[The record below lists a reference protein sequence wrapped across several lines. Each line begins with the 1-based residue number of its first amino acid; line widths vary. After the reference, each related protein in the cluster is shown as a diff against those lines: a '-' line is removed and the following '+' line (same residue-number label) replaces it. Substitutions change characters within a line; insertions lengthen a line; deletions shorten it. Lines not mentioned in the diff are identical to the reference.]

1 MPDKGILSI
10 IVSDNL
16 NMKPAVLPVRLFF
29 CYFTCTLFLFTAC
42 KKKSVDP
49 VPPSV
54 VTIDPSTLN
63 ISKSLFTSYRLTV
76 KLNNA
81 AVDLSDIKW
90 TSADA
95 RIATVDGQ
103 GLVQPL
109 AAGATTITAALLSGK
124 GSAVCKVTV
133 NDTNA
138 YKFRITLKDKG
149 TSGFSINN
157 PSQFLSAKAIA
168 RRQKMHIAVDDTD
181 LPISADY
188 IKAIQ
193 NVGGVVVVKSKWLN
207 TVSVYC
213 ENELLSY
220 EFKKLPFVQDVE
232 EVWQGKKVTRIPP
245 PAAGFSRQKLSTQS
259 PAATRNAAYYGT
271 SWVNISMNNGQVL
284 HQMGY
289 QGEGITIADIDA
301 GFQGLNKNQFFDNT
315 NIEGAKSFVYENAD
329 PYSTDSHGVWVTSCM
344 GVDHPST
351 YVGTAPAANYWLFH
365 TEDEA
370 TEYPIEEDYW
380 AAAIEY
386 ADSLG
391 VDMVN
396 SSLTYSYHD
405 GPNDHYTYATMD
417 GKTTFVTRAAN
428 MAENKGIFIVCCAG
442 NDQTWVGAPADAPD
456 VLTVGSVNK
465 SGISDIF
472 TSFGITVDGRMKP
485 DVMALGGG
493 AGVIDITGSPMFR
506 SGTSYASPNMCGL
519 AACLWQAYPKLTN
532 KQLLDVIRKSADRYN
547 NPVVPYG
554 YGIPDMQKAMQL
566 AKAIPE

>member
-1 MPDKGILSI
+1 
-10 IVSDNL
+10 
-16 NMKPAVLPVRLFF
+16 MKPAVLPVRLFF
-29 CYFTCTLFLFTAC
+29 YYLIGALFLFTAC
-42 KKKSVDP
+42 KKSVDS
-49 VPPSV
+49 VQPSV
-54 VTIDPSTLN
+54 VTIDPSILN
-63 ISKSLFTSYRLTV
+63 VTKSLIVSYRLNV
-76 KLNNA
+76 KLNNV
-81 AVDLSDIKW
+81 AVDTSGIKW
-90 TSADA
+90 TSADT
-95 RIATVDGQ
+95 RIATVNGQ

-109 AAGATTITAALLSGK
+109 AAGETTITAALLNGK

-138 YKFRITLKDKG
+138 YKFRITLNDKG
-149 TSGFSINN
+149 TSGFSISN

-168 RRQKMHIAVDDTD
+168 RRQKMHIAIDDTD
-181 LPISADY
+181 LPISAEY

-220 EFKKLPFVQDVE
+220 EFKKLPFVKDVE
-232 EVWQGKKVTRIPP
+232 EVWQGKKVTQIPQP
-245 PAAGFSRQKLSTQS
+245 GASGSRQKSTPSS
-259 PAATRNAAYYGT
+259 PTAIRNAAYYGT

-289 QGEGITIADIDA
+289 EGEGIDIADIDE
-301 GFQGLNKNQFFDNT
+301 GFQGLNTNPFFDNT
-315 NIEGAKSFVYENAD
+315 NIKGAKSFLYENAD
-329 PYSTDSHGVWVTSCM
+329 PYSIDSHGVWVTSCM
-344 GVDHPST
+344 GVDHPGT

-365 TEDEA
+365 TEDA
-370 TEYPIEEDYW
+370 TTEFPIEEDYW

-405 GPNDHYTYATMD
+405 GPNDHYTYQTMD

-428 MAENKGIFIVCCAG
+428 MAENKGIFVVCCAG

-456 VLTVGSVNK
+456 VLTVGSVNS
-465 SGISDIF
+465 SGTNDIF

-532 KQLLDVIRKSADRYN
+532 KELLDVIRKSADRYN

-566 AKAIPE
+566 AKAISDTK